1 MWEEIINF
9 GDMLKYTDL
18 KKGVIFLM
26 ENAPWVV
33 LESTLVKLQRQ
44 KPILKAKI
52 KNLKTGTTVIKS
64 FTQADEFEEAEV
76 ERKPLQFLYSHRE
89 KFVFIEPGNPKN
101 RFEFDK
107 DFIGEKWRYLKKGAE
122 VEAIV
127 INEEIVDLQLP
138 VKMEFR
144 VIEAPPSFKGNTA
157 QGGTKTVVIETG
169 AKINVP
175 MFIEQGDIIR
185 VNTQDDSYVER
196 VRK

>member
-1 MWEEIINF
+1 MENMW
-9 GDMLKYTDL
+9 KYTDL

-26 ENAPWVV
+26 ENSPWVV

-52 KNLKTGTTVIKS
+52 KNLKTGAIVTKS
-64 FTQADEFEEAEV
+64 FTQADEFEEAEI

-122 VEAIV
+122 VEAIFV
-127 INEEIVDLQLP
+127 NEEIVDFQLP

-175 MFIEQGDIIR
+175 MFIEEGDIIR

-196 VRK
+196 IKK

>member
-1 MWEEIINF
+1 
-9 GDMLKYTDL
+9 MLKYTDL

-26 ENAPWVV
+26 EGFPWVV

-52 KNLKTGTTVIKS
+52 KNLKTGAVVTKS

-76 ERKPLQFLYSHRE
+76 EKKPLQFLYSHRG
-89 KFVFIEPGNPKN
+89 KFVFIEPQNPKA

-107 DFIGEKWRYLKKGAE
+107 DFIGEKWQYLKKGAE
-122 VEAIV
+122 VEAIL

-138 VKMEFR
+138 IKMEFR

-157 QGGTKTVVIETG
+157 QGGTKPVVIETG
-169 AKINVP
+169 AKINAP
-175 MFIEQGDIIR
+175 MFIEAGDIIR
-185 VNTQDDSYVER
+185 VNTQDGTYVER
-196 VRK
+196 VK